1 MRLTAVLGLAML
13 MGVAQNGFAHGMSMF
28 VSTDGT
34 SIEGMAYYDDGRR
47 PRGAL
52 AELTVDGAVVAT
64 TQTDDEGRFRFEM
77 PVGSTD
83 VEAIVEAIV
92 EVSVDPGDGHRAS
105 WRLRPDQ
112 LVTAQQAAVAS
123 SESSQAGSGDDAV
136 EDEAIGDEAIGA
148 AADGAA
154 ADGAAADG
162 AAADGAAA
170 DGAAAIGAAAD
181 GEDANGDD
189 ATGADPATGP
199 TDAVPT
205 NTTHTDTT
213 LTDTDTDLAAA
224 IAAEV
229 DARVG
234 QQIAGLREELALE
247 ARRKRFTD
255 ILGGIGYI
263 VGMMGLATYLTRRKG

>member
-1 MRLTAVLGLAML
+1 VRLTAVLGLAML

-170 DGAAAIGAAAD
+170 IGAAAD

>member
-154 ADGAAADG
+154 A
-162 AAADGAAA
+162 
-170 DGAAAIGAAAD
+170 IGAAAD

>member
-154 ADGAAADG
+154 ADGAAA
-162 AAADGAAA
+162 
-170 DGAAAIGAAAD
+170 IGAAAD